1 MDGPKAL
8 AIDTRE
14 GQCVA
19 TSDQMEVAWLWI
31 SKASRLLVAYMQNF
45 DLKARPPQK
54 DTSESSALPT
64 EDRYLNELA
73 QFLEF

>member
-1 MDGPKAL
+1 MVMNIQGKP
-8 AIDTRE
+8 IISF
-14 GQCVA
+14 CVPA
-19 TSDQMEVAWLWI
+19 
-31 SKASRLLVAYMQNF
+31 AYMQNF

-73 QFLEF
+73 QILEF